1 LRIRHAVNLIHP
13 GNFIMTTNPIPYKE
27 HAPTSTDRRYMYYI
41 SLLGFFAIFSTTISK
56 NPVLPLFMQ
65 SIGSSDA
72 VIGLISAIS
81 PFAGILFSF
90 PVGVL
95 SDRLGRRRLL
105 ITAGAIFL
113 IAPLLYLFIDQPLWM
128 IPIRFFHGTATAILG
143 PVISAII
150 VERFFDRKGEMLG
163 KYASSTLIG
172 RTLAPLVGGIILS
185 VFATFP
191 GLFRFQ
197 LVYAA
202 AALAA
207 VPVFV
212 MTLFYQEKN
221 DRPLKVIT
229 LSVFKERFVL
239 FFSNSRLR
247 ATALADMASYFAFGT
262 FETFLPLFL
271 ASRGVDPY
279 QIGIIFAVQVLLIAT
294 TKPLFGWIS
303 DRVDKRLQI
312 SVGLLLSGISIAA
325 IPLSSSFPHYIA
337 ISIATGLGI
346 SLSTVAT
353 SAYVA
358 DLAKIEDIG
367 ASMGALSSTMDIGHS
382 AGPLVTGMIIAVA
395 GFTAGFFASFV
406 LALVITGVFV
416 WSAKGG
422 RTVSY

>member
-1 LRIRHAVNLIHP
+1 MKLSILEPEEPH
-13 GNFIMTTNPIPYKE
+13 K
-27 HAPTSTDRRYMYYI
+27 PTSTDTDRRLMYYI

-113 IAPLLYLFIDQPLWM
+113 IAPLLYLFIEAPLWM
-128 IPIRFFHGTATAILG
+128 IPVRFFHGTATAILG
-143 PVISAII
+143 PVISAVI
-150 VERFFDRKGEMLG
+150 VERFFDKKGEMLG

-172 RTLAPLVGGIILS
+172 RTFAPLAGGMILS
-185 VFATFP
+185 FFAAYP
-191 GLFRFQ
+191 GIFRFRI
-197 LVYAA
+197 VYVAA
-202 AALAA
+202 AMAA

-212 MTLFYQEKN
+212 MTLFYRERN
-221 DRPLKVIT
+221 DRPLKIIT
-229 LSVFKERFVL
+229 LSIFRKSFVN
-239 FFSNSRLR
+239 FFSHRRLR
-247 ATALADMASYFAFGT
+247 AIALVDMATYFAFGT

-271 ASRGVDPY
+271 ASRAVDPY
-279 QIGIIFAVQVLLIAT
+279 HTGIIFAVQVLLIAT
-294 TKPLFGWIS
+294 TKPAFGWIA
-303 DRVDKRLQI
+303 DRIDKRIQI
-312 SVGLLLSGISIAA
+312 CTGLLLSGISIAA
-325 IPLSSSFPHYIA
+325 IALSSSFPQFIA
-337 ISIATGLGI
+337 ISIGTGLGI

-358 DLAKIEDIG
+358 DLARREEIG

-382 AGPLVTGMIIAVA
+382 MGPLVTGMIITVA

-406 LALVITGVFV
+406 LALVITGVFM
-416 WSAKGG
+416 WSVFEKSESKGLKNNQG
-422 RTVSY
+422 